1 MSSRLDSFCSTA
13 LVQAGIAFTALEQK
27 ESSLEDIFVDLV
39 ERQGLAA

>member
-1 MSSRLDSFCSTA
+1 MAAVATA